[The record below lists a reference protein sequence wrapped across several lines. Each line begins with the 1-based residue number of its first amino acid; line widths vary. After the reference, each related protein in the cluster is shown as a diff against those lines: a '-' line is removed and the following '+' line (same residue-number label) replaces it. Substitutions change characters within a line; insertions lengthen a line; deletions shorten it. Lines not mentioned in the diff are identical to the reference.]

1 MTEYQNF
8 LKNCLNN
15 QIAFMTTLKKNMKHI
30 RISFVSDK
38 NSWINNFIPKY
49 ISNINKTHH
58 SINWLFNVDNLKDGD
73 LCFFIGFHEI
83 VNVKNL
89 RKHKRNFV
97 VHESD
102 LPLGKG
108 WSPLTWQIIENRS
121 EIKISLIDV
130 VEKVDSG
137 NIIFQDVMTFEGHEL
152 IEELRAIQAK
162 HTFILIDKVLGH
174 ENPFKI
180 KGRKQKGKETFYRRR
195 FPADSQLD
203 VGKSIKSQFNLLRT
217 VDDKRYPAYFHLN
230 NRKYKIKIEKMN
242 K

>member
-1 MTEYQNF
+1 MT
-8 LKNCLNN
+8 
-15 QIAFMTTLKKNMKHI
+15 ILKKNIKPT

-38 NSWINNFIPKY
+38 NSWINNFIPNY
-49 ISNINKTHH
+49 INSINKTHC
-58 SINWLFNVDNLKDGD
+58 SINWLFNIDYLKDGD

-83 VNVKNL
+83 VNAKNL
-89 RKHKRNFV
+89 KKHKRNFV

-130 VEKVDSG
+130 AEKVDSG
-137 NIIFQDVMTFEGHEL
+137 NIIFQDVMTFQGHEL

-162 HTFILIDKVLGH
+162 HTFSLIDKVLRH
-174 ENPFKI
+174 ENPVKL
-180 KGRKQKGKETFYRRR
+180 KGREQKGKETFYRRR
-195 FPADSQLD
+195 VPADSQLD
-203 VGKSIKSQFNLLRT
+203 VKKSIKSQFNLLRT
-217 VDDKRYPAYFHLN
+217 VDDKRYPAFFSLSNH
-230 NRKYKIKIEKMN
+230 KYKITIEKIN